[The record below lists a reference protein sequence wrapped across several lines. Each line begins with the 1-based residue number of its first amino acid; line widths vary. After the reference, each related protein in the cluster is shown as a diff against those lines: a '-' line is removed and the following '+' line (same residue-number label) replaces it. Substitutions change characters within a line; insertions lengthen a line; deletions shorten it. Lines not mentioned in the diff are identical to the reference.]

1 MLSRRAALVGTV
13 AMVLGGC
20 ASKEIPDFY
29 GVRLGMSPRDV
40 RDRFT
45 PTGGSWKSDAMADD
59 YGITWEPPKAP
70 APADPLEA
78 KFEFHMGILVAIRA
92 KVPPSARV
100 AQGARYVV
108 TKGAVLRRLETRPT
122 NESATPVPTPAP
134 YTYID
139 VLARDCP
146 THHAEAQGFVTA
158 SETR

>member
-1 MLSRRAALVGTV
+1 VLSRRAALVGM
-13 AMVLGGC
+13 AAAFLGGC
-20 ASKEIPDFY
+20 ASKEITDFY

-40 RDRFT
+40 RDRFS
-45 PTGGSWKSDAMADD
+45 PAGGTWKSDAMADD
-59 YGITWEPPKAP
+59 YAIVWEPSKTH

-92 KVPPSARV
+92 KVPPSAAV

-122 NESATPVPTPAP
+122 NESATPAPTPAP

-139 VLARDCP
+139 ILARDCP